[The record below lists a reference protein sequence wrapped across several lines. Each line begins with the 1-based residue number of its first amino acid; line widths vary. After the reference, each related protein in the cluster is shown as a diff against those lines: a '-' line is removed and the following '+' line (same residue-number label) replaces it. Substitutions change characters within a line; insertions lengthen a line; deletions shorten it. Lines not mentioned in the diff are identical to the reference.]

1 MNDRRNNN
9 ILYKRKFIHLV
20 RSNTADC
27 EILFKNNLINNLK
40 TKQNRSNLI
49 FEIGN

>member
-9 ILYKRKFIHLV
+9 ILYKRKFKHLV
-20 RSNTADC
+20 RWNTADC
-27 EILFKNNLINNLK
+27 EILFKNNLVSNLK
-40 TKQNRSNLI
+40 AQQNGSNFI